1 MKPEREQTE
10 KKSAERYL
18 VVTMNLMPITVWAE
32 SFQDVLDELQEDDI
46 VVKESEIFSITKL
59 DLWRGDK

>member
-46 VVKESEIFSITKL
+46 VVKESEIVSITKL
-59 DLWRGDK
+59 DLWRDDK